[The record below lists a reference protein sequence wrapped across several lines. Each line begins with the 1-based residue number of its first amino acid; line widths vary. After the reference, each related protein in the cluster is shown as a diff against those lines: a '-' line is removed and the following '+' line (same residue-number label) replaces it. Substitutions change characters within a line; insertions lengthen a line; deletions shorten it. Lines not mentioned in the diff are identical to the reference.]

1 MEAPSPFTLKP
12 TLNDNKIKLIKEYS
26 KKGNNEKED
35 KKITLGIIND
45 SFQIYIKEGITIY
58 KGLFNLK
65 DLQEKDKYFRM
76 FDTIEEAYNEI
87 LPSFNENQYNI
98 INEGNNMIL
107 NIEIEHSHKKNTI
120 SFVLEKNK
128 INKEDLIESLYNLTN
143 KYIKENNG
151 LKGDILILSNK
162 IDNLDKKINS
172 IESKIDLIINNIK
185 NKEEKKEKEFENVL
199 KNSKILSTKH
209 QINLLKSWLPF
220 KNKINCKLIYDAKRD
235 GDSARVFH
243 SLCDNK
249 ENTLTIIS
257 TSDNKII
264 GGFLSQSFGVNKGD
278 ISDNNSFLFSLN
290 YNEKYPS
297 LNEGKNFVYNKNE
310 GPIFGYYCIYIKD
323 NCLSSNKNYYESYTT
338 RYDFGNRNSS
348 KEHYF
353 KVNELEI
360 YQIYE

>member
-1 MEAPSPFTLKP
+1 
-12 TLNDNKIKLIKEYS
+12 
-26 KKGNNEKED
+26 
-35 KKITLGIIND
+35 
-45 SFQIYIKEGITIY
+45 
-58 KGLFNLK
+58 
-65 DLQEKDKYFRM
+65 M
-76 FDTIEEAYNEI
+76 FDTIEEAYNEL

-120 SFVLEKNK
+120 SFVLEKSE

-185 NKEEKKEKEFENVL
+185 NKEEKNEKEFENVL
-199 KNSKILSTKH
+199 KKSKILSTS
-209 QINLLKSWLPF
+209 QQVNLLKSWLPF
-220 KNKINCKLIYDAKRD
+220 KNKINCNLIYDAKRD
-235 GDSARVFH
+235 GDNGTVFH

-264 GGFLSQSFGVNKGD
+264 GGFLSKSFGVNKGE
-278 ISDNNSFLFSLN
+278 ISDNNAFLFSLN

-297 LNEGKNFVYNKNE
+297 LNEGKNFLYSKNE
-310 GPIFGYYCIYIKD
+310 GPIFGYYCIYIMN
-323 NCLSSNKNYYESYTT
+323 NCLSSNKNYYHSYTT
-338 RYDFGNRNSS
+338 RYDFGNRNSDIS
-348 KEHYF
+348 HCF